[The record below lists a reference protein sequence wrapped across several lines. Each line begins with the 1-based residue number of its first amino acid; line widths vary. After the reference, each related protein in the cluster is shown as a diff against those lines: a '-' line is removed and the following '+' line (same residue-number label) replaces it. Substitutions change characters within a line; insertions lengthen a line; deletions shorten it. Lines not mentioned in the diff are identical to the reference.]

1 MLTIFIFILSRA
13 KGIAFSQAERRLAAM
28 TKRQLAATF
37 DYSSIFSRGGQCKKT
52 REEGFW
58 AGLLLGCL

>member
-13 KGIAFSQAERRLAAM
+13 KGIACSQAKQRLAAI

-37 DYSSIFSRGGQCKKT
+37 DHSSISSRGGQCKKT
-52 REEGFW
+52 
-58 AGLLLGCL
+58 A